1 VRPEPALEKAV
12 NRLKTRRDA
21 VARGLGLDPGV
32 LASRAALVEIARA
45 ELAARRPLPPADL
58 VAATGLSRWKADLL
72 AETPPG

>member
-1 VRPEPALEKAV
+1 SSWPPPRRGELVRPEPALEKAV

-45 ELAARRPLPPADL
+45 ELAARRALPPADL
-58 VAATGLSRWKADLL
+58 VAATGIS
-72 AETPPG
+72 